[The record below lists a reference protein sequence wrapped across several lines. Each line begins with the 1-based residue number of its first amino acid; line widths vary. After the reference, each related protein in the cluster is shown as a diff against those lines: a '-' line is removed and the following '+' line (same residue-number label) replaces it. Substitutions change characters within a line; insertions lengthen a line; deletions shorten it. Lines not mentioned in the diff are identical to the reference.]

1 MSVYDER
8 RYFSIDTCFSVANS
22 RLYLGGRYG
31 DGQTSQECN
40 GNFYDYFNGYLQG
53 LCLKQMKIY
62 KKNIKEN
69 YYYYIFKNT
78 HRKLSNHKNCTNF
91 NP

>member
-40 GNFYDYFNGYLQG
+40 GNFYDYFQWISARIM
-53 LCLKQMKIY
+53 LKQMKIY
-62 KKNIKEN
+62 KKKTLKKIIIIIYLKIHTGN
-69 YYYYIFKNT
+69 
-78 HRKLSNHKNCTNF
+78 
-91 NP
+91 